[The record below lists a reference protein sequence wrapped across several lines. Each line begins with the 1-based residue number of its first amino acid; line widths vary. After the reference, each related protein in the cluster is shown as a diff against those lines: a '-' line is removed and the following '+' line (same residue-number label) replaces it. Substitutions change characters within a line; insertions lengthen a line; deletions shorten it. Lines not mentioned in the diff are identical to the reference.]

1 MSVKKIIRKLEDF
14 IKKKYSHCNAKFYA
28 NRRNTYIHLGL
39 DVSLFSFD
47 DYKFFLNDIDKFLN
61 QELQDHFQRVEPPKL
76 VISTRWKHDYIIRT
90 RYIN

>member
-14 IKKKYSHCNAKFYA
+14 IKKKYSHYNAKFYA

-61 QELQDHFQRVEPPKL
+61 QELQDYFQRVERPKL